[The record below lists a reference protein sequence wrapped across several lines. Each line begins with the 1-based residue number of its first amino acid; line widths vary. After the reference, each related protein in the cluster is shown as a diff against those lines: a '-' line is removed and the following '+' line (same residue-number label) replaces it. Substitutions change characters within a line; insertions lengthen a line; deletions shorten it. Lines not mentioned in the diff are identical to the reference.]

1 MRPAITDGF
10 FGGSFMKV
18 RMVALIGALLF
29 VLSACAM
36 PVMVP
41 VNPSNP
47 YRSVAV
53 LPMYNA
59 TNDIDGPRMVREL
72 IEKRISRIHYA
83 SKPITEVDQI
93 LRDRMSLT
101 LGSQLDL
108 TTPQKLGEALGVDA
122 VIYGYLLNFETVTAG
137 VYNVK
142 KVRAGFKMVDTK
154 TGRAVWAR
162 GQGVKSDSSSG
173 GLVGAGAKA
182 LRDAQDKKE
191 GLEPFKTIPGI
202 TGIPMITDWHKLS
215 SQQEKSVKDA
225 AIMSL
230 GEKLVT
236 KALGMHLKPESE
248 SMLNFIMGDFPIGPG
263 SGVVVASAP
272 PFAMPKV
279 EMEMPGFGV
288 PAYMDYGD
296 RDFTA
301 DIIMTTSVKGE
312 REFRST
318 GRLARKGTSFRN
330 DMDMTDAFKGES
342 GSMPPKLSKM
352 TFIEKGS
359 EKKSYVLYPEMK
371 KYLENRYAGRVD
383 GKAPRIDK
391 QKVGEEVI
399 DGHKT
404 VKYRVTYTDEQS
416 GAHTGLIWEARDLQ
430 NFVIRAEFE
439 EKDALMVMEFKNVR
453 LVSPPAS
460 LFNIPQDFVKSGNM
474 MELMMEGGQPDTG
487 EQK

>member
-1 MRPAITDGF
+1 
-10 FGGSFMKV
+10 MKV
-18 RMVALIGALLF
+18 RFFALLGALMF
-29 VLSACAM
+29 FLSACAM
-36 PVMVP
+36 PMMVP
-41 VNPSNP
+41 VNSSNP

-59 TNDIDGPRMVREL
+59 TNDVDGPRMVREL
-72 IEKRISRIHYA
+72 IEKRISKIHYA
-83 SKPITEVDQI
+83 SKPVSEVDQI
-93 LRDRMSLT
+93 LRDQMSVT

-154 TGRAVWAR
+154 TGRAVWAH

-173 GLVGAGAKA
+173 GLVGVGAKA

-191 GLEPFKTIPGI
+191 GLEPFKSIPGI
-202 TGIPMITDWHKLS
+202 TGIPMITEWHKLS
-215 SQQEKSVKDA
+215 SQQQSSVKDA

-230 GEKLVT
+230 GEKLLT
-236 KALGMHLKPESE
+236 KAIGIHLKSESE
-248 SMLNFIMGDFPIGPG
+248 SMLNFVMADFPIGPG
-263 SGVVVASAP
+263 SGVMVAQSIPPSAMQ
-272 PFAMPKV
+272 MPKV
-279 EMEMPGFGV
+279 EMEMPSFGV

-301 DIIMTTSVKGE
+301 DVIMTTSVKGE

-318 GRLARKGTSFRN
+318 GRLARKGASFRN
-330 DMDMTDAFKGES
+330 DMDMSEAFKGES
-342 GSMPPKLSKM
+342 GTMPPKLSKM
-352 TFIEKGS
+352 TFIQKGA
-359 EKKSYVLYPEMK
+359 EKKSYTLYPEMK
-371 KYLENRYAGRVD
+371 KYLENRYAGQVD

-416 GAHTGLIWEARDLQ
+416 GAHTGHIWEARDLQ

-439 EKDALMVMEFKNVR
+439 EKDALMVMELKNVK

-460 LFNIPQDFVKSGNM
+460 VFNIPQDFVKSGNM
-474 MELMMEGGQPDTG
+474 MELMMEGAQSKDD
-487 EQK
+487 EK